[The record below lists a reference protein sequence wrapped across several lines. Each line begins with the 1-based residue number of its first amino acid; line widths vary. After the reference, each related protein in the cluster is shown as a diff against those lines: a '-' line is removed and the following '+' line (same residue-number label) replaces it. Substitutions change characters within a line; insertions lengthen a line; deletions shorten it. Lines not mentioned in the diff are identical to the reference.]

1 MCYESHHPC
10 RHTQM
15 QPSIAMCFVNS
26 IQTYPNLV
34 LESSLLIH
42 RKTSQC
48 QALGLDSRNS
58 SNKHGGQ
65 RAFHRTP
72 QFALLADWTSEDRI
86 SKESWLFQLPMW
98 NLIFNDNHQSNVE
111 FDNSQTKLLSFSGWP
126 KRLTHD
132 RHKHECENS
141 KLELRS
147 TTGYLS
153 GTSRGLHHLA

>member
-1 MCYESHHPC
+1 MC
-10 RHTQM
+10 
-15 QPSIAMCFVNS
+15 PSTKCNRQLQCVLWIVS
-26 IQTYPNLV
+26 KHIQTLSWKV
-34 LESSLLIH
+34 LCWYIAKPHSVKLY
-42 RKTSQC
+42 R
-48 QALGLDSRNS
+48 LDSRNS

-132 RHKHECENS
+132 RHKHECEKS